1 MRAQQRLHLL
11 QYIVVLLLLRP
22 AARSP
27 GSFVGVA
34 AAEAPAW
41 HAAAAARSARAAR
54 SLAEAPAPS
63 ATECAAAWSLP
74 YARRASLGDY
84 PRPLAERQAPRL
96 ELFILFV
103 VDPPVLLTALRSL
116 LVPQPPA
123 GGDAGDGAVPSP
135 RLALNVTVLDTSPA
149 HELSDGAD
157 AELRAALLMLGS
169 ALRVHTPLV
178 PLDFQRA
185 HNAVQ
190 ELAYRAQLDGFY
202 VMHSDATVAPG
213 GAASLVPF
221 AEAMLRARWQ
231 PADVERAA
239 GGEDVDVE
247 RPLGIV
253 FFSYDTLALFN
264 PAATLAAGVWDTNFI
279 TNYGADVDYYHRMG
293 LAGFREGDGN
303 DARRVGAAA
312 AALGR
317 TVVLTH
323 ETSHSLKSARWA
335 CTREMR
341 MKHTFEG
348 EWRERYMDRKWGR
361 HRNASVAFGAGAA
374 AAPAPLPPPAAA
386 PAGWHYAG
394 CFREGRR
401 NGTRALSRELP
412 HAHSVAVCVEAA
424 AAAGLHV
431 AAVQNGNECW
441 GCNDGCDFSRHG
453 KATAPCPPMGGPWL
467 MQIYT
472 RSRRRLRGAVPCDR
486 STPPKTDE

>member
-1 MRAQQRLHLL
+1 MCAQQRRQQRHLL
-11 QYIVVLLLLRP
+11 HYIIVLLLQRP
-22 AARSP
+22 VSLI
-27 GSFVGVA
+27 GLA

-41 HAAAAARSARAAR
+41 HAVAAARSARAAR
-54 SLAEAPAPS
+54 LLAETPAPS

-116 LVPQPPA
+116 LVPQQPA
-123 GGDAGDGAVPSP
+123 GGAVGDVAASSP

-149 HELSDGAD
+149 HELSEGAD
-157 AELRAALLMLGS
+157 AALREALSALGS

-190 ELAYRAQLDGFY
+190 ELAYRARLDAFY

-213 GAASLVPF
+213 GAAALVPF
-221 AEAMLRARWQ
+221 AEALLRVRWL
-231 PADVERAA
+231 PADVERGADGDDIDA
-239 GGEDVDVE
+239 E
-247 RPLGIV
+247 RPLGVV
-253 FFSYDTLALFN
+253 FFHYDTLALFN

-279 TNYGADVDYYHRMG
+279 TNYGADVDYYHRLG

-303 DARRVGAAA
+303 DARRVGASV

-317 TVVLTH
+317 TVVLAH
-323 ETSHSLKSARWA
+323 ETSHSLKSTRWA

-341 MKHTFEG
+341 MTHTFEG

-374 AAPAPLPPPAAA
+374 AAPAPLPAPAAA
-386 PAGWHYAG
+386 PAGWLYAG

-412 HAHSVAVCVEAA
+412 HAHSVAACVEAA
-424 AAAGLHV
+424 AAAGLHA

-441 GCNDGCDFSRHG
+441 GCSGCDFASHG
-453 KATAPCPPMGGPWL
+453 KVTAPCPPMGGPWL

-472 RSRRRLRGAVPCDR
+472 RSQRANGGA
-486 STPPKTDE
+486 DEETR